1 MEHSLNLPDDL
12 AERARG
18 LLELVP
24 FELWHIDALSVLMKT
39 PSNEGLIGI
48 ACSGGA
54 DSTFSL
60 ILAFAAFPQ
69 LRKRMVVL
77 HYNHQ
82 LRKDASEGDESFLY
96 LLSNKLGLPC
106 KVGYPETP
114 KGGSDEAT
122 LRKDRLDF
130 YAKQAKQDG
139 IVHILQGHNLDDI
152 AETLLWRIP
161 RGVSVDGLI
170 SPQAVSQVGC
180 LNFLRPFVTLGR
192 QFIRYTLQKYSIP
205 WREDA
210 SNQENEY
217 LRNRM
222 RNSVLPQ
229 WNKASDRDLLQGVAQ
244 TVDLLRQDSKA
255 LELYSKESYKQC
267 KAGEKLNY
275 EELIKLPCAIQRRVL
290 TKWLE
295 EIECKFAAPKSLSA
309 KTGRLVKSLE
319 NTNFTALQLAE
330 KFSVRK
336 KGKFIELE
344 HLNESPPI
352 CKAVLP
358 FSYPIYLPCGGRV
371 LGEQMILDPRI
382 LNLIDGKLVNP
393 QNEAFISVKSLH
405 DYLFLRSRK
414 EGDMFRPLG
423 SPGSKKLSDWMIDR
437 KWSKAKKSNTP
448 IFLNQKDEIIWVPG
462 FAPAESAKVSKADS
476 GVIRLTYEQSDT

>member
-39 PSNEGLIGI
+39 PSKEGLIGI

-82 LRKDASEGDESFLY
+82 LRKDASEGDESFLC
-96 LLSNKLGLPC
+96 LLSSKLGLPC

-192 QFIRYTLQKYSIP
+192 QFIRDTLQKCSIP

-229 WNKASDRDLLQGVAQ
+229 WNEASDRDLLQGVAQ

-255 LELYSKESYKQC
+255 LEHYAKESYKQC
-267 KAGEKLNY
+267 KAGEKLDF
-275 EELIKLPCAIQRRVL
+275 EGLIKLPCAIQRRVL

-295 EIECKFAAPKSLSA
+295 EIECKFATPKSLSA

-319 NTNFTALQLAE
+319 NTNFTALQLGE
-330 KFSVRK
+330 RFTVRK

-344 HLNESPPI
+344 HSNEI
-352 CKAVLP
+352 T
-358 FSYPIYLPCGGRV
+358 SYP
-371 LGEQMILDPRI
+371 
-382 LNLIDGKLVNP
+382 
-393 QNEAFISVKSLH
+393 
-405 DYLFLRSRK
+405 
-414 EGDMFRPLG
+414 
-423 SPGSKKLSDWMIDR
+423 
-437 KWSKAKKSNTP
+437 
-448 IFLNQKDEIIWVPG
+448 
-462 FAPAESAKVSKADS
+462 
-476 GVIRLTYEQSDT
+476 

>member
-1 MEHSLNLPDDL
+1 MEHSLDLPDDL

-24 FELWHIDALSVLMKT
+24 FELWHTDALSVLIKT

-82 LRKDASEGDESFLY
+82 LRKDASEGDESFLC

-180 LNFLRPFVTLGR
+180 LNFLRPFVTLSR
-192 QFIRYTLQKYSIP
+192 QFIRDTLQKCSIP

-222 RNSVLPQ
+222 RNSVLPK
-229 WNKASDRDLLQGVAQ
+229 WNEASDRNLLQGVAQ

-255 LELYSKESYKQC
+255 LEHYAKESYKQC
-267 KAGEKLNY
+267 KSGEKLDF
-275 EELIKLPCAIQRRVL
+275 EGLIKLPCAIQRRVL
-290 TKWLE
+290 NKWLE
-295 EIECKFAAPKSLSA
+295 EIECKFASPKSLSA
-309 KTGRLVKSLE
+309 KTGRLIKSLE
-319 NTNFTALQLAE
+319 NTNFTALQLGE
-330 KFSVRK
+330 RFTVRK

-344 HLNESPPI
+344 HSNEIHPI
-352 CKAVLP
+352 HKVVLP

-371 LGEQMILDPRI
+371 LGEQMILDTRI
-382 LNLIDGKLVNP
+382 LDLIDEKLVNP
-393 QNEAFISVKSLH
+393 QSEAFISANSLPG
-405 DYLFLRSRK
+405 YLFLRSRK

-437 KWSKAKKSNTP
+437 KWSKAKKANSP

-476 GVIRLTYEQSDT
+476 GVIRLTYQQSDT